1 MINFFSDLDNTFV
14 YSHRV
19 SLPGQRVAVEY
30 LNNRVQSYM
39 TQKSFNF
46 LTTQDKIRLIPVTT
60 RTCEQYARLSETFTG
75 FGCQY
80 ALVCN
85 GGILLHNNKVDPQ
98 WIAETRLIAEDGVS
112 WLLEAEKFIRLE
124 LSVQNIHKAEGIM
137 IYARVDEP
145 PLAASRLSQAFKGSK
160 LTIYFDSRKVYC
172 IPSAINKG
180 AALKRFSAIEGIS
193 WSVAAGDSI
202 PDLPMLEAADA
213 AILPS
218 GLSHMVMN
226 PRKRVFRG
234 SHCFSDFICD
244 ELSDLLPMDT

>member
-1 MINFFSDLDNTFV
+1 MIDFFSDLDNTFV

-30 LNNRVQSYM
+30 LNNCVQSYM

-60 RTCEQYARLSETFTG
+60 RTCEQYARLSETFMG

-85 GGILLHNNKVDPQ
+85 GGILLHNNKVDPR

-124 LSVQNIHKAEGIM
+124 LSVQNIHEAEGIM
-137 IYARVDEP
+137 IYARVDAP
-145 PLAASRLSQAFKGSK
+145 PACRLP
-160 LTIYFDSRKVYC
+160 I
-172 IPSAINKG
+172 IPG
-180 AALKRFSAIEGIS
+180 FQGIK
-193 WSVAAGDSI
+193 ANY
-202 PDLPMLEAADA
+202 L
-213 AILPS
+213 
-218 GLSHMVMN
+218 
-226 PRKRVFRG
+226 F
-234 SHCFSDFICD
+234 
-244 ELSDLLPMDT
+244 